1 MLIIYGKRLPQTV
14 VTSFANLY
22 YYGLFY
28 FVSARQS
35 ISLSCVMFMFATEE
49 MKMDSMPSGKCAF
62 ICSISYSSSKSH
74 LVIARKRSLSNS

>member
-1 MLIIYGKRLPQTV
+1 MYVFLVKDKLRTKIYKIFKKMLIIYGKRLPQTV

-49 MKMDSMPSGKCAF
+49 IKMDSMPSG
-62 ICSISYSSSKSH
+62 
-74 LVIARKRSLSNS
+74 R

>member
-1 MLIIYGKRLPQTV
+1 MEKGYHNV

-22 YYGLFY
+22 YYGLIY

-49 MKMDSMPSGKCAF
+49 MKIDSMPSG
-62 ICSISYSSSKSH
+62 
-74 LVIARKRSLSNS
+74 R

>member
-1 MLIIYGKRLPQTV
+1 MCFLVKDKLRTKIHYFFKYTNIYMEKGYHNV

-49 MKMDSMPSGKCAF
+49 MKMDSMPSG
-62 ICSISYSSSKSH
+62 
-74 LVIARKRSLSNS
+74 R